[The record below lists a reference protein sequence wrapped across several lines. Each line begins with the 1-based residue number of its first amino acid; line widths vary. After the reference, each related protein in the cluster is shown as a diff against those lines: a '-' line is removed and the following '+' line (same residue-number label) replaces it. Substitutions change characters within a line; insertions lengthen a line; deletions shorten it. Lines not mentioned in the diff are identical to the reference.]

1 MYRNHGIQCSVIK
14 VFIVLC
20 NKLAAVYVPVEKTER
35 EREREGSE
43 KEKMKIEVEDSIVRS
58 I

>member
-35 EREREGSE
+35 ERERSE

>member
-20 NKLAAVYVPVEKTER
+20 NKLAAVYVSVEKT
-35 EREREGSE
+35 EREGSE